1 MEGSSS
7 VSDAALFPR
16 PQLFEL
22 HLTAQVPEG
31 RFEHFPQVSVGLQRL
46 GYERLGPHLQDG
58 LAEALRAAHQVPQ
71 QHARLFLYGGKSRRR
86 RQGWGLVSGRG
97 PKKGFLFP

>member
-58 LAEALRAAHQVPQ
+58 LAEALRAAHQVPV
-71 QHARLFLYGGKSRRR
+71 RRKIKKTTSGLGFGV
-86 RQGWGLVSGRG
+86 RQRA
-97 PKKGFLFP
+97 